1 MFIYYNMAKIFP
13 SIFPYDLDS
22 PEMQKLGVKVEYEV
36 YNKLKKF
43 SDDFE
48 IFCGPKFL
56 KKNIHGDMRD
66 GEYADFIIIH
76 KNKGIL
82 FLECKGGNISYN
94 ANEVRWY
101 QNKKPLKK
109 SPIKQANDGKLNLI
123 NLLRSLKYKEE
134 INIHS
139 IPTIHGA
146 IFPNTPKPDNLRL
159 GADTKPQMIIW
170 AQDYDD
176 FEECVINILNLNE
189 STKDITEDEIKIIQR
204 ILYGDRLDNPF
215 KEILKH
221 GEHMQEIEFDEDQ
234 RMLYNFMFNN
244 KRLIIR
250 GLAGTGKTILAAKK
264 ATEESN
270 NENKV
275 LVLTKT
281 VGVGR
286 FLSLLTRSKQ
296 FKRKFLE
303 ISSID
308 GFVSNLARRLKID
321 IKSPQQLEDQEKRKH
336 FDEYLPSVCKKI
348 FEENEDKKFDVLI
361 IDEGQDFHK
370 NWYDVLKYMV
380 KDNGHMFLFYDPLQK
395 QISNSMAETLNKN
408 KDNYPY
414 FNLTANYRNS
424 SSITN
429 FLSKLINKFYSD
441 INARYSK
448 FSKFDGKK
456 PEFIVA
462 DTFDEIVD
470 KSKNKVLRLIEEEKF
485 NGKDIAILSD
495 LSMKPANYNSKN
507 SLRSNLEENDL
518 EVISAREYAMPYIK
532 EGYENKITFDSIKRF
547 KGLEKPIIFL
557 VNLENNLDNE
567 DKMRD
572 IYSGL
577 SRARGHLIIVSNQQS
592 INYLKELYKN

>member
-1 MFIYYNMAKIFP
+1 MAKVFP
-13 SIFPYDLDS
+13 SIFPYNLDD
-22 PEMQKLGVKVEYEV
+22 PEMLKLGIQTEYEV
-36 YNKLKKF
+36 YSKLKKF
-43 SDDFE
+43 SNEFE

-66 GEYADFIIIH
+66 GEYADFILIH

-94 ANEVRWY
+94 PNEGRWY
-101 QNKKPLKK
+101 QNKKQLRK

-123 NLLRSLKYKEE
+123 NLLKSPKYRNE
-134 INIHS
+134 INIDA

-146 IFPNTPKPDNLRL
+146 IFPSTPKPDNLHL
-159 GADTKPQMIIW
+159 GTDIKPEMIIW
-170 AQDYDD
+170 AQDYDE
-176 FEECVINILNLNE
+176 FEKSILNLLELNQ
-189 STKDITEDEIKIIQR
+189 SVKNITDEEKSLIQK
-204 ILYGDRLDNPF
+204 ILYGDKLDNPF

-234 RMLYNFMFNN
+234 RMLYNFMFSN

-270 NENKV
+270 NEKRV

-296 FKRKFLE
+296 FKRNFLE

-308 GFVSNLARRLKID
+308 GFVSNLARRLKMD
-321 IKSPQQLEDQEKRKH
+321 INNPQKLEDDEKRKH
-336 FDEYLPSVCKKI
+336 FDEYLPSLCKKI
-348 FEENEDKKFDVLI
+348 FEENVDKKFDVLI
-361 IDEGQDFHK
+361 VDEGQDFHK
-370 NWYDVLKYMV
+370 NWYEVLKQMV
-380 KDNGHMFLFYDPLQK
+380 KDDGHMFLFYDPLQK
-395 QISNSMAETLNKN
+395 QISNSMAEKLNEN
-408 KDNYPY
+408 KDSYPY

-424 SSITN
+424 SAITN

-441 INARYSK
+441 VNASYSK

-470 KSKNKVLRLIEEEKF
+470 KSKNKVIRLISEEKF
-485 NGKDIAILSD
+485 NGRDIAMLSD
-495 LSMKPANYNSKN
+495 LSMKPSNYNSKN
-507 SLRSNLEENDL
+507 SLRANLEENNL

-547 KGLEKPIIFL
+547 KGLEKPIIIL
-557 VNLENNLDNE
+557 VNLDNNLDNE

-592 INYLKELYKN
+592 INYLKDLYSN

>member
-1 MFIYYNMAKIFP
+1 MAKIFP
-13 SIFPYDLDS
+13 SIFPYNLDD
-22 PEMQKLGVKVEYEV
+22 PEMLKLGIQTEYEV

-43 SDDFE
+43 SDEFE

-94 ANEVRWY
+94 PNEVRWY
-101 QNKKPLKK
+101 QNKKQLKK

-123 NLLRSLKYKEE
+123 NFLKSPKYREE
-134 INIHS
+134 INIDA

-146 IFPNTPKPDNLRL
+146 IFPNTPKPNSLHL
-159 GADTKPQMIIW
+159 GADIKPEMIIW
-170 AQDYDD
+170 AQDYDE
-176 FEECVINILNLNE
+176 FEKSIINLLDINQ
-189 STKDITEDEIKIIQR
+189 STKDITDDEKRLIQR

-234 RMLYNFMFNN
+234 RMLYNFMFSN

-270 NENKV
+270 NEKRV

-296 FKRKFLE
+296 FKRNFLE

-308 GFVSNLARRLKID
+308 GFVSNLARRLKKD
-321 IKSPQQLEDQEKRKH
+321 INNPHKLEDDEKRKH
-336 FDEYLPSVCKKI
+336 FDEYLPNLCKKI
-348 FEENEDKKFDVLI
+348 FEENVDKKFDVLI
-361 IDEGQDFHK
+361 VDEGQDFHK
-370 NWYDVLKYMV
+370 NWYDILKIMV
-380 KDNGHMFLFYDPLQK
+380 KDDGHMFLFYDPLQK
-395 QISNSMAETLNKN
+395 QISNSMAETLNEN

-441 INARYSK
+441 VNASYSK

-470 KSKNKVLRLIEEEKF
+470 KSKNKVLRLISEEKF
-485 NGKDIAILSD
+485 NGSDIAILSD

-507 SLRSNLEENDL
+507 SLRANLEENDL
-518 EVISAREYAMPYIK
+518 EVISAREYAMPYIR

-547 KGLEKPIIFL
+547 KGLEKPIIIL
-557 VNLENNLDNE
+557 VNLDNNLDNE

-592 INYLKELYKN
+592 INYLKDLYKN

>member
-1 MFIYYNMAKIFP
+1 
-13 SIFPYDLDS
+13 
-22 PEMQKLGVKVEYEV
+22 
-36 YNKLKKF
+36 
-43 SDDFE
+43 
-48 IFCGPKFL
+48 
-56 KKNIHGDMRD
+56 
-66 GEYADFIIIH
+66 
-76 KNKGIL
+76 
-82 FLECKGGNISYN
+82 
-94 ANEVRWY
+94 
-101 QNKKPLKK
+101 
-109 SPIKQANDGKLNLI
+109 
-123 NLLRSLKYKEE
+123 
-134 INIHS
+134 
-139 IPTIHGA
+139 
-146 IFPNTPKPDNLRL
+146 
-159 GADTKPQMIIW
+159 MIIW
-170 AQDYDD
+170 AQDYDQ
-176 FEECVINILNLNE
+176 FENSIINLLDINQ
-189 STKDITEDEIKIIQR
+189 STKDITDDEKRLIQR

-234 RMLYNFMFNN
+234 RMLYNFMFSN

-270 NENKV
+270 NEKKV

-296 FKRKFLE
+296 FKRNFLE

-308 GFVSNLARRLKID
+308 GFVSNLARRLKMD
-321 IKSPQQLEDQEKRKH
+321 ISNPQKLEDDEKRKH
-336 FDEYLPSVCKKI
+336 FDEYLPNLCKKI
-348 FEENEDKKFDVLI
+348 FEENVDKKFDVLI
-361 IDEGQDFHK
+361 VDEGQDFHK
-370 NWYDVLKYMV
+370 NWYEVLKQMV
-380 KDNGHMFLFYDPLQK
+380 KDDGHMFLFYDPLQK
-395 QISNSMAETLNKN
+395 QISNSMAETLNEN

-441 INARYSK
+441 VNASYSK

-470 KSKNKVLRLIEEEKF
+470 KSKNKVLRLISEEKF
-485 NGKDIAILSD
+485 NGSDIAILSD

-507 SLRSNLEENDL
+507 SLRANLEENDL
-518 EVISAREYAMPYIK
+518 EVISAREYAMPYIR

-547 KGLEKPIIFL
+547 KGLEKPIIIL
-557 VNLENNLDNE
+557 VN
-567 DKMRD
+567 
-572 IYSGL
+572 
-577 SRARGHLIIVSNQQS
+577 
-592 INYLKELYKN
+592 